1 MSFHLL
7 GPDVTYCKP
16 CMRTAGIRSRQNH
29 SVSYTGHSLVIQK
42 KKYHCARYVGYSLI
56 FSSHMAQYFLHDM
69 GFCEPDTKLYTFV
82 CPLKEQIYCI
92 KSLDITELHVQL

>member
-1 MSFHLL
+1 
-7 GPDVTYCKP
+7 
-16 CMRTAGIRSRQNH
+16 
-29 SVSYTGHSLVIQK
+29 
-42 KKYHCARYVGYSLI
+42 
-56 FSSHMAQYFLHDM
+56 MAQYFLHDM